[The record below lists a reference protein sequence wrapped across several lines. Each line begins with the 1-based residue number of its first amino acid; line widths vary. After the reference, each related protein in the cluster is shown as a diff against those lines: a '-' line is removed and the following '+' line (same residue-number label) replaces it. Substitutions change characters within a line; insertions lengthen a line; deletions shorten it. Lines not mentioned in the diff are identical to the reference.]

1 MREQARLR
9 ATATQPNASART
21 STRRHENGVSI
32 GCSGIRRH
40 ASTQN
45 DTNRHERPSTS
56 SRTRTRGKAVSQT
69 GSAVRLV
76 AVQPACSPRSN
87 PPPGPGHNVRRCLSD
102 AAAPAVTRRTGAA
115 GIISGDYPAG
125 SHTCGRLHRRPRR
138 LRPGDLRLVTG
149 TGSALGTGHSRGP
162 RAPASTP
169 YTLSIAR

>member
-1 MREQARLR
+1 VQPRRNRTHRHEPARDV
-9 ATATQPNASART
+9 TRT
-21 STRRHENGVSI
+21 VSQLAAAVSEGTRRHRTTRIGTNG
-32 GCSGIRRH
+32 RRPPVE
-40 ASTQN
+40 QG
-45 DTNRHERPSTS
+45 
-56 SRTRTRGKAVSQT
+56 TRGKAVSQT

-115 GIISGDYPAG
+115 GIISGDYPAA